1 MPHRT
6 PRWCRAKCAEV
17 GQTGPLTNYK
27 GVLKCQSFPLLLWK
41 MNPQNNLELLRPLG
55 LLPIR
60 RWSSNLLEAN
70 ILKLNYRKF
79 TMLLL
84 MGGAIRISI
93 DAVIRRD
100 GHWLSLRQPR
110 ASSLV
115 ASQQLNGN
123 PHSQLCLSPHPTR
136 SCSVWMRAANTLSRA
151 ETKRLLDVTEITVQG
166 LGLLVS
172 VT

>member
-1 MPHRT
+1 
-6 PRWCRAKCAEV
+6 
-17 GQTGPLTNYK
+17 
-27 GVLKCQSFPLLLWK
+27 

-79 TMLLL
+79 TMLQL

-100 GHWLSLRQPR
+100 GH
-110 ASSLV
+110 
-115 ASQQLNGN
+115 
-123 PHSQLCLSPHPTR
+123 
-136 SCSVWMRAANTLSRA
+136 
-151 ETKRLLDVTEITVQG
+151 
-166 LGLLVS
+166 
-172 VT
+172 